1 MNVKEIIQDKNIK
14 DPILDTE
21 ITEDLKL
28 EGQARE
34 IIRHIQEMRKEAG
47 YEVDNRI
54 KVSYSGSSSIF
65 QKFGKMIAK
74 EVLADELKDGVL
86 ENPDL
91 EKDFKVDNEEIKISI
106 KK

>member
-1 MNVKEIIQDKNIK
+1 VKGVELGIEAETVAI
-14 DPILDTE
+14 DTE

-34 IIRHIQEMRKEAG
+34 IIRFIQEMRKEAG

-54 KVSYSGSSSIF
+54 KVCYSGALEVFS
-65 QKFGKMIAK
+65 KFGELIAK
-74 EVLADELKDGVL
+74 ETLANELKQEEPSDFDL
-86 ENPDL
+86 ENTLDA
-91 EKDFKVDNEEIKISI
+91 DGEEIKIRI